1 MMTYSFCPKCGQ
13 ALHCRPIDGVER
25 LACSSCGFI
34 FYQNSKPCVGVLAVK
49 EGQLLLVRRAIEPY
63 FGYWDIPGGFL
74 EAGEHPEAG
83 AIREM
88 VEETGLVIEPV
99 EILGLYMST
108 YGPAGEPT
116 LNICYLAEVAGGQP
130 RPASDASDLRWFDLD
145 DLPEQIAFD
154 WSHEALARLR
164 QRYK

>member
-1 MMTYSFCPKCGQ
+1 
-13 ALHCRPIDGVER
+13 
-25 LACSSCGFI
+25 
-34 FYQNSKPCVGVLAVK
+34 VLAVK

-63 FGYWDIPGGFL
+63 YGYWDIPGGFL

-88 VEETGLVIEPV
+88 EEETGLVIEPV

-116 LNICYLAEVAGGQP
+116 LNICYVATSYISLNVRSFFSAKARLMLRRTSKQQDAAIGRKFALKSRYFWYINNRIQAIGALPPGLAELQG
-130 RPASDASDLRWFDLD
+130 R
-145 DLPEQIAFD
+145 I
-154 WSHEALARLR
+154 
-164 QRYK
+164 